1 MSEGD
6 LVRVID
12 TAPMPWARQLGIVI
26 RRVSGHGD
34 VPELTGEFFFNRPSK
49 VMVYLFKLKQ
59 QIPISRDSV
68 ILISEA
74 K

>member
-6 LVRVID
+6 LVRVVA
-12 TAPMPWARQLGIVI
+12 TAPRPWAHQLGIVV
-26 RRVSGHGD
+26 RHQ
-34 VPELTGEFFFNRPSK
+34 FFFHRASK